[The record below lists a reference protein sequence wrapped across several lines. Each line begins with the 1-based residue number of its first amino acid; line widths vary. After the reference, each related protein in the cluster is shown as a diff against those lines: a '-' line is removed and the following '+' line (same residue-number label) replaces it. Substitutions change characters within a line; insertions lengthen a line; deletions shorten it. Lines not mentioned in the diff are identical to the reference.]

1 MVKNPDLLSRFDAAL
16 GRLQS
21 KGRDL
26 RSDRQKPIVQRSPEA
41 ASANFSRNTH
51 EHALDDAANALASLW
66 KTAAEWAFLRQLR
79 PQTRHHCSKRLQFT
93 HLIEDGD
100 IEFGANTDGRQEP
113 FPVLGRMPELFS

>member
-16 GRLQS
+16 RRLQS

-41 ASANFSRNTH
+41 PSANFSRNTH

-66 KTAAEWAFLRQLR
+66 KTRR
-79 PQTRHHCSKRLQFT
+79 
-93 HLIEDGD
+93 
-100 IEFGANTDGRQEP
+100 
-113 FPVLGRMPELFS
+113 

>member
-26 RSDRQKPIVQRSPEA
+26 RSDRQKQECNAILRLHPRIFPRD
-41 ASANFSRNTH
+41 TH

-66 KTAAEWAFLRQLR
+66 KTRR
-79 PQTRHHCSKRLQFT
+79 
-93 HLIEDGD
+93 
-100 IEFGANTDGRQEP
+100 
-113 FPVLGRMPELFS
+113 